1 MENSNTS
8 TELRTK
14 ATGNWSKPKRWNTGT
29 AKLSFP
35 VADNW
40 EKKVTKVTGHRTKC
54 QALERIITLT
64 DPSMKVN
71 GNAINIME
79 KVFCPLQ
86 MELGTKDNGKITVCK
101 VLVSTLTIWDGNG
114 KESTVKESSKVDP
127 KTRLLRIWSFKVVKM
142 SSKRK
147 WKQLSRN

>member
-1 MENSNTS
+1 
-8 TELRTK
+8 
-14 ATGNWSKPKRWNTGT
+14 
-29 AKLSFP
+29 
-35 VADNW
+35 
-40 EKKVTKVTGHRTKC
+40 
-54 QALERIITLT
+54 
-64 DPSMKVN
+64 MKVN

-127 KTRLLRIWSFKVVKM
+127 KTRLLRI
-142 SSKRK
+142 
-147 WKQLSRN
+147 